1 MKIGIVANMLHDK
14 PLGEALEYYRS
25 LGIEAA
31 EIGCG
36 GYPGKAHADPEEL
49 LANRWELKKF
59 KDTMETSGLSIS
71 AFACHG
77 NPVHP
82 DRELA
87 AGYHRDMCDAAR
99 LAG

>member
-36 GYPGKAHADPEEL
+36 GYPGKRYRNLKIQWRLPAFPSAPLPAMEIPFIRTENLQPDITGICVMRQGWPV
-49 LANRWELKKF
+49 RWEWIL
-59 KDTMETSGLSIS
+59 
-71 AFACHG
+71 
-77 NPVHP
+77 
-82 DRELA
+82 
-87 AGYHRDMCDAAR
+87 
-99 LAG
+99 